1 MNDEI
6 RTVSLAD
13 RVFKRLESDILSGKY
28 AIGEIITE
36 LSLSRELSVSRTP
49 VREAIRRLVQ
59 ENLVEETAKGHVVAG
74 VSYEDIGDIYDIRMK
89 IEGEA
94 VARFTKLASEE
105 ELTRMRELV
114 ELQEF
119 YTQRKEADKIKALDS
134 EFHEII
140 YAGCGSKMYGYIL
153 SSLHTKAQN
162 SRKHSVSDVERAKCA
177 TEEHKKLLAAIS
189 ARDAALAE
197 ELAVAHIKNAKNNIM
212 KAKSLEE

>member
-6 RTVSLAD
+6 RTVSLAES
-13 RVFKRLESDILSGKY
+13 VFKRLESDILSGKY
-28 AIGEIITE
+28 MIGEPLTE
-36 LSLSRELSVSRTP
+36 LSLCRELSVSRTP

-94 VARFTKLASEE
+94 TARFCKIATEQELA
-105 ELTRMRELV
+105 RMREIV

-119 YTQRKEADKIKALDS
+119 YTRRAEADKIKALDS

-140 YAGCGSKMYGYIL
+140 YSGCGSKMYGYIL
-153 SSLHTKAQN
+153 SSLHRKAQN
-162 SRKHSVSDVERAKCA
+162 SRKHSVSDGERAKCA
-177 TEEHKKLLAAIS
+177 AEEHRKLLNAIS
-189 ARDAALAE
+189 SRNEKLAE
-197 ELAVAHIKNAKNNIM
+197 ELAILHIKNAKNNIM
-212 KAKSLEE
+212 KAKTLEE